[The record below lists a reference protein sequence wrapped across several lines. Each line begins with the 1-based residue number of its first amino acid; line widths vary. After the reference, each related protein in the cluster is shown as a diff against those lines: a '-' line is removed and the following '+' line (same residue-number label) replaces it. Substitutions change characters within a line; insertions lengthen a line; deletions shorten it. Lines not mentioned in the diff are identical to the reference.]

1 MYRIS
6 QLAEQLGISRTTLL
20 YYEKLGLIKG
30 KRLENGYR
38 TYSNADLQRLQL
50 LQKLQAGGLTLKE
63 CQACLDTKVDRDML
77 VERLAQLDQEVEQK
91 QRARALLASMLG
103 ESSLTEW
110 HQSLDQLAPDAHFE
124 WLMKQGFDEKQ
135 AMRLKWLSKDMNQH
149 EQYMHDFM
157 RVFEGLERWAPGSE
171 MDTLNALNKVPH
183 SAKQLLEIGC
193 GQGIASQVLLNN
205 SEAHLTAIDNEQ
217 VALDNLHKVTDSTE
231 RLTTVCADMNALP
244 FEPNSFD
251 LIWSE
256 GSAYIMGVENALKA
270 WRSLL
275 TDDGI
280 LVVSDLVW
288 AVDSPDAESHL
299 FWQKE
304 YPDMTTVEVR
314 VQQAKQAGYEVLETF
329 PISDDA
335 WDKYYL
341 PLEQRLTQLEPE
353 FKSSQAFADLTREV
367 QAYKERHDQFDY
379 QMFLLRAK

>member
-1 MYRIS
+1 MVV
-6 QLAEQLGISRTTLL
+6 A
-20 YYEKLGLIKG
+20 
-30 KRLENGYR
+30 RL
-38 TYSNADLQRLQL
+38 D
-50 LQKLQAGGLTLKE
+50 
-63 CQACLDTKVDRDML
+63 
-77 VERLAQLDQEVEQK
+77 QLDQEIEQK
-91 QRARALLASMLG
+91 QRARELLASMLG
-103 ESSLTEW
+103 ESSLTQW
-110 HQSLDQLAPDAHFE
+110 HESLEQLAPDAHFE

-157 RVFEGLERWAPGSE
+157 RVFEALERWAPGSE
-171 MDTLNALNKVPH
+171 MDTLNALKKVPH

-193 GQGIASQVLLNN
+193 GQGIASRVLLKN

-217 VALDNLHKVTDSTE
+217 TALDNLEKSTDFSH
-231 RLTTVCADMNALP
+231 RLTTVCANMNALP
-244 FEPNSFD
+244 FEATSFD

-275 TDDGI
+275 TDSGI

-288 AVDSPDAESHL
+288 AVDSPEPESQR

-314 VQQAKQAGYEVLETF
+314 IKQAQQAGYEVLETF

-335 WDKYYL
+335 WDSYYQ

-353 FKSSQAFADLTREV
+353 LVASQAFADLTREV
-367 QAYKERHDQFDY
+367 EAYKQRSGQFDY